1 MNFVDLGAITL
12 NGICMT
18 FGLLAMNFV
27 AMKVIYL
34 FLDLGWFFFMNVKF
48 NLLSIND
55 PNLSDITGLPGSP
68 LEDIF

>member
-1 MNFVDLGAITL
+1 MDLGAITL

-18 FGLLAMNFV
+18 FELLAINFV
-27 AMKVIYL
+27 AMKVIFL

-48 NLLSIND
+48 DLLSIND